1 MDNDLLYYG
10 AIGGGSAI
18 LTIAASYALT
28 EALCVALDLAE
39 HVHLIKEEKGSFGT
53 IFVGPPQSVVEK
65 RTLNKSGI
73 KKEASI
79 VISEFV
85 TTLEGAGLDISNLYR
100 RFQPHSIENNAK
112 YGGNYDCR
120 EGKLYVNED
129 NLRETL
135 LYALL
140 EETITFDDE
149 KKFIACGFE
158 RVNFHT
164 SKNEKMVEHF
174 GYGLNEAYQQLFL
187 ERYFDLPIRD
197 TSLVDLVRMFEE
209 LVGREKMEKAFFTGN
224 LIEFFYSR
232 RSDFSVNKFKKWI
245 KKLDTIYASLH
256 LGMSY
261 GFSKNTSLL
270 KQLGAASFRSLFV
283 EMAKDYIDQ
292 IKKNVLLQRCNEPDA
307 DTLLSRLD
315 HYLAFTGSDEKPGDY
330 RLKSSDVEVVQTYL
344 NQAFPNHLVKPYIIR
359 PKNTTV

>member
-1 MDNDLLYYG
+1 MNKDLLIFG
-10 AIGGGSAI
+10 AIGGGSAM
-18 LTIAASYALT
+18 LAFGASYALLET
-28 EALCVALDLAE
+28 SSLLADFAA
-39 HVHLIKEEKGSFGT
+39 HIRLIREENAPLGT
-53 IFVGPPQSVVEK
+53 IFVVPPQSIVEK
-65 RTLNKSGI
+65 RKLDKSGI
-73 KKEASI
+73 KKEASV
-79 VISEFV
+79 VINEFV
-85 TTLEGAGLDISNLYR
+85 STLEKEGIALDNLYR
-100 RFQPHSIENNAK
+100 RFQPHSVQPNLKLAGQYQPSTGI
-112 YGGNYDCR
+112 
-120 EGKLYVNED
+120 LYVDTN

-135 LYALL
+135 LRALL

-232 RSDFSVNKFKKWI
+232 RIDFSVNKFKKWI

-261 GFSKNTSLL
+261 WFSKNTSLL
-270 KQLGAASFRSLFV
+270 KQLGVASFRSLFV
-283 EMAKDYIDQ
+283 EITKDYIDQ
-292 IKKNVLLQRCNEPDA
+292 IEKNVLLQRCNESDA

-315 HYLAFTGSDEKPGDY
+315 HYLAFTGSGEKPGDY
-330 RLKSSDVEVVQTYL
+330 KLRRSDVEIVQAYL
-344 NQAFPNHLVKPYIIR
+344 NQAFPNHLVKPYTIR

>member
-10 AIGGGSAI
+10 AIGGGCAI
-18 LTIAASYALT
+18 LTIAASYVLT
-28 EALCVALDLAE
+28 EVVSITADLVE
-39 HVHLIKEEKGSFGT
+39 HVHLVKEEKAPFGT
-53 IFVGPPQSVVEK
+53 VFAVPPQSIVEK
-65 RTLNKSGI
+65 RKLNKNGI

-79 VISEFV
+79 VINEFV

-232 RSDFSVNKFKKWI
+232 WSDFSVKKFKKWI

-261 GFSKNTSLL
+261 WFSKNTSLL
-270 KQLGAASFRSLFV
+270 KQLGASSFRSLFV
-283 EMAKDYIDQ
+283 EIAKDYIDQ
-292 IKKNVLLQRCNEPDA
+292 IKENVLLQRCNELDA
-307 DTLLSRLD
+307 DIALSRLD
-315 HYLAFTGSDEKPGDY
+315 RYLAFTGSGEKSGDY
-330 RLKSSDVEVVQTYL
+330 KLRRSDVEAVQAYL
-344 NQAFPNHLVKPYIIR
+344 NQAFPNHLVKPYTIR